1 MHNRDLV
8 WKTKEGKK
16 VKIRNM
22 SSLHLVNLSNFID
35 KKILVLNK
43 RYGVNKTNTFKH
55 AILQEIRL
63 RKLNILK
70 ISQNEQELF

>member
-1 MHNRDLV
+1 
-8 WKTKEGKK
+8 
-16 VKIRNM
+16 M
-22 SSLHLVNLSNFID
+22 SSAHLVNLSNFID
-35 KKILVLNK
+35 KRILVFNYK
-43 RYGVNKTNTFKH
+43 YGTKKTNKLKH